1 MFKGIRTI
9 PVMMKIVKLME
20 EHCPNAWL
28 INFSN
33 PSGMI
38 AEALLNYT
46 NVKMMGLCNVPI
58 NTIDGINRNITK
70 PHRLNISMV
79 K

>member
-1 MFKGIRTI
+1 MFKGLRTI
-9 PVMMKIVKLME
+9 PVMIQIVKMME
-20 EHCPNAWL
+20 MYCPNAWL

-46 NVKMMGLCNVPI
+46 SVK
-58 NTIDGINRNITK
+58 
-70 PHRLNISMV
+70 
-79 K
+79 